1 VGEHVSASDKP
12 AISDGYISINGHEL
26 YVREVGAGHPLV
38 VLHGGPDFNHN
49 YLLPEMDRLADA
61 CRLIYYDQRGRGR
74 SAAGVRPEDVSI
86 ESEMADLDHLRRHV
100 RRTSVAVLGHSWGA
114 ILAMEYATRHPDNVS
129 HLILMNTAPASGHEV
144 ERFRQVLRM
153 SRPPGDVEMMRAI
166 STSDRYQA
174 GDLEARADYY
184 RIHFRVTVP
193 RPENLEQIVGRLQSD
208 FTPSTVRTALAI
220 EERLYEQTWTTADY
234 DLIPRLQNLS
244 VRALVLH
251 GDQDFVP
258 VEMAARIADAIPGAR
273 LAVLRGCGH
282 FSFLE
287 DPQQVHDQITALI
300 DGR

>member
-1 VGEHVSASDKP
+1 MSASDQP
-12 AISDGYISINGHEL
+12 QIADGYISINGHEL

-38 VLHGGPDFNHN
+38 LLHGGPDFNHN
-49 YLLPEMDRLADA
+49 YLLPEMDHLADA

-86 ESEMADLDHLRRHV
+86 ESEMADLDHLRRYV
-100 RRTSVAVLGHSWGA
+100 RRPSVAVLGHSWGA
-114 ILAMEYATRHPDNVS
+114 LLAMEYATRHPDNVS

-144 ERFRQVLRM
+144 ERFRQMLRM

-166 STSDRYQA
+166 SASERYQA
-174 GDLEARADYY
+174 GDLEAEADYY

-193 RPENLEQIVGRLQSD
+193 RPENLELIVGRLRSD
-208 FTPSTVRTALAI
+208 FTPSTVRTARAI

-234 DLIPRLQNLS
+234 DLIPRLQNLR
-244 VRALVLH
+244 VPALVLH
-251 GDQDFVP
+251 GEQDFVP
-258 VEMAARIADAIPGAR
+258 VGMAARIADAIPGAE

-282 FSFLE
+282 FLFLE
-287 DPQQVHDQITALI
+287 DPQQVHDHITALI